1 MNIKKSPLFAKWVR
15 LQTSYSQPDLPVLIG
30 YKGFLGYAGD
40 VGSGGASSSSFS
52 PLLPPGDLLACRPR
66 EPSRPLCFV
75 DGLCIYFALWREFPK
90 IMAVETAYCVFS
102 VEQT

>member
-1 MNIKKSPLFAKWVR
+1 MNIKKSPLLAKCAR

-30 YKGFLGYAGD
+30 FKGFLRYTGD
-40 VGSGGASSSSFS
+40 MGNGGASSSSFS

-75 DGLCIYFALWREFPK
+75 DGLCINFALWRETRK
-90 IMAVETAYCVFS
+90 S
-102 VEQT
+102 SRR